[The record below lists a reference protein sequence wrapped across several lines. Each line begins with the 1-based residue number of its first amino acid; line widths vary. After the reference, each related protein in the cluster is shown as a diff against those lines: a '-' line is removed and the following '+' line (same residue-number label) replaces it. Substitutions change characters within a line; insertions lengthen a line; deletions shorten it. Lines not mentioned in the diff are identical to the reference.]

1 MHKEMK
7 MLTAGKWNQLKA
19 RQRDIEKVPERE
31 GEEGNEGRGVMKA
44 WLDCVPAPESR
55 PIQHH

>member
-31 GEEGNEGRGVMKA
+31 GEEGQGGNESVVRLCA
-44 WLDCVPAPESR
+44 CA
-55 PIQHH
+55 